1 MSKHIFI
8 FGSPGSGK
16 SIFCTA
22 LAKAG
27 MKHKK
32 RIMIV
37 CADRIIPMMPFF
49 GGSEEILGLGALCV
63 KDITSKTLAQAVKV
77 IKKYPDIGI
86 LGMNFE
92 DDPSSITR
100 EKYEQI
106 FHLLD
111 SIVDVVIWDGNAN
124 LYDPMHLA
132 VSHKA
137 NLQICILTADVKGIL
152 YFENYRHIIRDKG
165 KCILLEG
172 MAKPYTAYEE
182 MSALIG
188 GFDGRLNY
196 SREVERVCLEG
207 EIFSV
212 DDVCHKEY
220 RELTERLIEKVI
232 QGEEVTFDS

>member
-1 MSKHIFI
+1 MAKHIFV

-22 LAKAG
+22 LAKVG
-27 MKHKK
+27 IKQKK
-32 RIMIV
+32 RSMIV
-37 CADRIIPMMPFF
+37 CADRIIPMIPFF
-49 GGSEEILGLGALCV
+49 GGSEEILGLGALCA
-63 KDITSKTLAQAVKV
+63 KDITPKPLAKAVKV

-111 SIVDVVIWDGNAN
+111 SIVDIVIWDGNAN
-124 LYDPMHLA
+124 MYDPMHLA

-137 NLQICILTADVKGIL
+137 DLQICILTADVKGIL

-165 KCILLEG
+165 KYILLEG
-172 MAKPYTAYEE
+172 LAKPYTAYEE

-207 EIFSV
+207 KVFSV
-212 DDVCHKEY
+212 DDVCQKEY
-220 RELTERLIEKVI
+220 KDLTEQLIEKVLH
-232 QGEEVTFDS
+232 GEEA